1 LTQDSF
7 IIIPEQIS
15 HQKRLDRVLM
25 QRFPEMS
32 RSHLQ
37 VLIATGA
44 VAVNGKQVKSG
55 YHLKPGDRIDV
66 TFPEPQASE
75 IVPENIPLNIVYED
89 RALLV
94 INKPAG
100 LVVHPGA
107 GNRSGTLVNALLFHC
122 KSLSGIN
129 GILRPGIVHRL
140 DKNTSGLMVVAKND
154 GSHRHLARQF
164 ETREII
170 RTYQALV
177 WGEPEDGAGEISTLI
192 DRKASDRKKMSV
204 STGRGRPAVTTFHIV
219 KKYLY
224 FTMLDLQLRTGRT
237 HQIRV
242 HLKHI
247 HHPVFGDPEYDGR
260 RSQLGRIPSVDRIYV
275 ISLLEKLDRQALHA
289 RRLSFIHP
297 LSEKRISFDSALP
310 EDISAVIAS
319 LREV

>member
-1 LTQDSF
+1 MTQDSF
-7 IIIPEQIS
+7 IVIPEQIS
-15 HQKRLDRVLM
+15 RQKRLDRLLM
-25 QRFPEMS
+25 KRFPEMS

-37 VLIATGA
+37 VLITTGA
-44 VAVNGKQVKSG
+44 VVVNGKQVKSG
-55 YHLKPGDRIDV
+55 YSVKPGDRIDV
-66 TFPEPQASE
+66 FFREPQLSE
-75 IVPENIPLNIVYED
+75 ITPEDIPIDIVYED
-89 RALLV
+89 EALLV

-107 GNRSGTLVNALLFHC
+107 GNHTGTMVNALLFHC
-122 KSLSGIN
+122 KTLSGIN

-140 DKNTSGLMVVAKND
+140 DKNTSGLLVVAKND
-154 GSHRHLARQF
+154 SSHRFLARQF

-177 WGEPEDGAGEISTLI
+177 WGAPNEDTGEISTLI

-204 STGRGRPAVTTFHIV
+204 STERGKPAVTTFNIIRR
-219 KKYLY
+219 YLY
-224 FTMLDLQLRTGRT
+224 FSMLELQLRTGRT

-260 RSQLGRIPSVDRIYV
+260 RSQMGRIPSADRGYV
-275 ISLLEKLDRQALHA
+275 ISLLAKLDRQALHA

-297 LSEKRISFDSALP
+297 LSEKRISFDSDLP
-310 EDISAVIAS
+310 EDISGVVVA
-319 LREV
+319 LRSV